1 MSATMTQLESFIAR
15 ETKMTT
21 RQQDCLDQMRDI
33 YQQFDSTEIAY
44 AIKVIRAEM
53 TAEEQ
58 RHALQVEILE
68 KQAALEKLNFN
79 NKT

>member
-1 MSATMTQLESFIAR
+1 M
-15 ETKMTT
+15 T

-33 YQQFDSTEIAY
+33 YAQFDSTEIAY

-58 RHALQVEILE
+58 RHALQIEILA
-68 KQAALEKLNFN
+68 KQAALEKLTQT
-79 NKT
+79 K